1 MGIKAIL
8 LDFDG
13 TTLQRDQVF
22 ISVRNMYAIRKA
34 LDKGI
39 YIIPST
45 GRAENMQPPQIE
57 AEKRIRYYITSGGTR
72 VVDHVTGEIIH
83 QEIFTPEDSSRLCQI
98 FEGRDIYTEIASNG
112 KIFLEKTIADHLE
125 RYPVPSHHVWFIEAN
140 RQIAIEKPSQYFL
153 ENGMGI
159 EKVNMYGIPKELQ
172 QQIYDQVEN
181 SGVAHITDPLG
192 ENMQFFPK
200 ELDRTRG
207 IRALLQKLGISM
219 EQVMSIGDSVLDA
232 DAIKASGVGV
242 AMGNAPQWLKDQA
255 DFVTAP
261 YDQDGVAIAIEKYIL
276 DDCCSKELG

>member
-1 MGIKAIL
+1 MGIRAIL

-13 TTLQRDQVF
+13 TTLQKDQVF

-72 VVDHVTGEIIH
+72 VVDHSTGEIIH
-83 QEIFTPEDSSRLCQI
+83 QELLTPDDSARMCRI
-98 FEGRDIYTEIASNG
+98 FEEKNIYTEIAAGG
-112 KIFLEKTIADHLE
+112 KIYLEKAVADHLE
-125 RYPVPSHHVWFIEAN
+125 RYPVPPHHVWFIEAG
-140 RQIAIEKPSQYFL
+140 RQLVIEKPSQYFF
-153 ENGMGI
+153 ENGIGI
-159 EKVNMYGIPKELQ
+159 EKVNMYGIPAELQ
-172 QQIYDQVEN
+172 QPIYDEVEQ

-200 ELDRTRG
+200 GLDRTRG
-207 IRALLQKLGISM
+207 IRKLLDKLNITM
-219 EQVMSIGDSVLDA
+219 DQVMSIGDSILDA
-232 DAIKASGVGV
+232 DAIKASGIGV
-242 AMGNAPQWLKDQA
+242 AVGNAPQWLKEQA

-261 YDQDGVAIAIEKYIL
+261 FDKDGVAIAIEKYIL
-276 DDCCSKELG
+276 GGN

>member
-1 MGIKAIL
+1 MDIRAIL

-13 TTLQRDQVF
+13 TTLQKDQVF

-72 VVDHVTGEIIH
+72 VVDHSTGELIH
-83 QEIFTPEDSSRLCQI
+83 QEILTPDDSARMCRI
-98 FEGRDIYTEIASNG
+98 FEEKNIYTEIAAGG
-112 KIFLEKTIADHLE
+112 KIYLEKAVADHLE
-125 RYPVPSHHVWFIEAN
+125 RYPVPPHHVWFIEEG
-140 RQIAIEKPSQYFL
+140 RQLVIEKPSQYFS
-153 ENGMGI
+153 ENGIGI
-159 EKVNMYGIPKELQ
+159 EKVNMYGIPAELQ
-172 QQIYDQVEN
+172 QSIYDEVEQ

-200 ELDRTRG
+200 GLDRTRG
-207 IRALLQKLGISM
+207 IRKLLDKLNITM
-219 EQVMSIGDSVLDA
+219 DQVMSIGDSILDA
-232 DAIKASGVGV
+232 DAIKASGIGV
-242 AMGNAPQWLKDQA
+242 AVGNAPQWLKEQA

-261 YDQDGVAIAIEKYIL
+261 FDKDGVAIAIEKYIL
-276 DDCCSKELG
+276 DSN